1 MHPYLFGIEAL
12 PSYIV
17 FIFIGI
23 VAAFICYRFLADK
36 VTLDQKSFVFFGV
49 AAIVATAIGFV
60 FAWLFQMLYNFI
72 ESGEIGSGITFM
84 GGLLGGIAIFFTTY
98 FLFGKKHKEQLPKFV
113 SVATPC
119 IVLAHGIGRVGC
131 FLAGCCYGKTTS
143 SFIGVRFVESIK
155 SSGEYIMGD
164 PRIPTQLI
172 EAIFLFALFA
182 ALLLIIFKLKKP
194 QLSILIYLYSYSIF
208 RFVLEFLR
216 DDPRGALVL
225 GLSPSQALC
234 ILMLIAAV
242 LTHVISVRKKQ
253 G

>member
-1 MHPYLFGIEAL
+1 MYPYLFGNKAL

-23 VAAFICYRFLADK
+23 IAAFVCYRILADK
-36 VTLDQKSFVFFGV
+36 AMLEQRSFVFFGI
-49 AAIVATAIGFV
+49 AAIVATAIGFI

-84 GGLLGGIAIFFTTY
+84 GGLLGGVAIFFAAY
-98 FLFGKKHKEQLPKFV
+98 FLFGKLHKAQLSKFV

-131 FLAGCCYGKTTS
+131 FLAGCCYGKTTD
-143 SFIGVRFVESIK
+143 SFIGVRIVESIK
-155 SSGEYIMGD
+155 SSGEYILGE

-182 ALLLIIFKLKKP
+182 LLLLIIFKLKKP

-216 DDPRGALVL
+216 DDPRGALIL

-234 ILMLIAAV
+234 ILMLIAAIT
-242 LTHVISVRKKQ
+242 THVFLAQKNRR
-253 G
+253 